1 MDEDDTERKMKRI
14 YNCDPVD
21 FTDEDHDFV
30 PLLYM
35 VIGLGVLLSRQR
47 HSQHGC
53 DKAVA
58 HAMRYYIAASK
69 MVDITR

>member
-1 MDEDDTERKMKRI
+1 MDEDDIERKMKRI
-14 YNCDPVD
+14 YSCDPVD

-47 HSQHGC
+47 HSQHGELT
-53 DKAVA
+53 
-58 HAMRYYIAASK
+58 S
-69 MVDITR
+69 T